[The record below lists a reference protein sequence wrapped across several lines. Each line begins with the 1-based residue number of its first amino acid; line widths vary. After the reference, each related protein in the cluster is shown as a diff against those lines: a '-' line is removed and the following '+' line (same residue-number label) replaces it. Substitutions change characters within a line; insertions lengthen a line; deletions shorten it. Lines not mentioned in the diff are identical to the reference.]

1 MYLPTILT
9 SCFRSLL
16 HQTLAPISSMIYQMV
31 SGRQCAAVGLG
42 AGCNQGHDPNQHRNS
57 HRSQAGLLIGL
68 VLGLFLTVTLGMA
81 PAEARVQAK
90 VSDIHYTNCPPELAH
105 NLVLGGGV
113 MSANCFLI
121 QGTVHNDSGKVLLN
135 ADVFGRI
142 YDANGNDAMPERG
155 RLGSVESVPVGDS
168 PFEIMVTVP
177 ADQPEPLSLKQ
188 FKISGFTG
196 KVRR

>member
-1 MYLPTILT
+1 MSYQTNFR
-9 SCFRSLL
+9 SFFRSLHRAL
-16 HQTLAPISSMIYQMV
+16 LQSFSGMIFSPLGSGTAAAMPHPEPDYA
-31 SGRQCAAVGLG
+31 SGRLG
-42 AGCNQGHDPNQHRNS
+42 RT
-57 HRSQAGLLIGL
+57 GLL
-68 VLGLFLTVTLGMA
+68 LGLLLGIFLALGVGSA

-90 VSDIHYTNCPPELAH
+90 VSDIHYSNCPPELAH

-155 RLGSVESVPVGDS
+155 RLGSVDSVPLGDS

-177 ADQPEPLSLKQ
+177 ADQPEPLTLKQ

>member
-1 MYLPTILT
+1 MSYQTNFR
-9 SCFRSLL
+9 SFFRSLHRALL
-16 HQTLAPISSMIYQMV
+16 HPF
-31 SGRQCAAVGLG
+31 SGTIFSPSEAGIALTESHSASKQLG
-42 AGCNQGHDPNQHRNS
+42 RTS
-57 HRSQAGLLIGL
+57 LVLGL
-68 VLGLFLTVTLGMA
+68 VLGIFLALGVGSA

-90 VSDIHYTNCPPELAH
+90 VSDIHYSNCPPELAH

-155 RLGSVESVPVGDS
+155 RLGSVDSVPLGDS

-177 ADQPEPLSLKQ
+177 ADQPEPLTLKQ

>member
-1 MYLPTILT
+1 MYDQTIL
-9 SCFRSLL
+9 RSILCKLL
-16 HQTLAPISSMIYQMV
+16 SSFVSPIFSVFPSNGLPRRESPV
-31 SGRQCAAVGLG
+31 SQNVLG
-42 AGCNQGHDPNQHRNS
+42 AGLRVGLV
-57 HRSQAGLLIGL
+57 GLL
-68 VLGLFLTVTLGMA
+68 LGTFLAVGLGMA

-121 QGTVHNDSGKVLLN
+121 QGTAHNDSGKVLLN

-155 RLGSVESVPVGDS
+155 RLGSVDTVPLGNS

-177 ADQPEPLSLKQ
+177 ADQPEPLTLKQ